1 MTAPPGRLTAALS
14 DRYRLER
21 ELGQG
26 GMATVYLAED
36 LKHGRKVAI
45 KVLHPELSAVIGG
58 DRFLTEI
65 RVTANL
71 QHPHIL
77 GLIDSGAVSLT
88 THDSRLSADSRLST
102 DLLYYVMPYVS
113 GESLRHRLSRDKQL
127 PIADALRL
135 AKEVASALDYAHR
148 QGVVHRDIK
157 PENILLQDGS
167 ALVADFGIALAVQ
180 QAGGSRMTQTGMSL
194 GTPAYMSPEQAMGE
208 RDIGARSDVY
218 ALGAMTYEMLTGEPP
233 FTGLNSQAIVAKVL
247 TEQPPL
253 LRPRRPLVP
262 SAVEAA
268 VLTALQKLPADRYG
282 SAKDFADAL
291 DDKGYAATVATSA
304 TRLPRPPRPPRLGL
318 IAGIALISTAAGL
331 AGWLA
336 HRQPDAQVSRQ
347 RVVLWQ
353 HPRGR
358 LLAAGIS
365 QLATQSA
372 IAPDGSSIVY
382 TDSISGVYHLLRK
395 RRSER
400 DAERIPGTEGAVA
413 PFFSPDGKWIGY
425 VTVDGRLR
433 KVSVDGGGSITI
445 AENLNTIQMAATWL
459 DDGTIVYAGGE
470 TSQLYQVSAEGG
482 TPSPMA
488 ADSGQRRNLP
498 LVVSPIPGSRGIL
511 LTGCPG
517 NCAIESNVYLLD
529 FAADSSR
536 LLVPDAAGAWIS
548 ATGHLLYTDRAGGL
562 YAAGFDPVKMVLTTP
577 PRSIIE
583 DVAPTTL
590 ALSQT
595 GTALYTLGADNP
607 RMSELVW
614 VSRGGATEPVDTAW
628 RGVFDYPAL
637 SPDGKALAVSVRDGP
652 THIWIRRAD
661 GTRQKLTQEGTV
673 NWRPSW
679 SPDGKSIAFIS
690 NKRGGGSQDAYDAWR
705 MPVDG
710 SAPPELLLR
719 HTFGL
724 WEAELSRD
732 GQWLVVR
739 SDEAVGSANIR
750 GRRLTGDTTLL
761 PLLVDLGV
769 SMQAALSPDGRWLAW
784 SANPTGQ
791 MEIYVAPFPS
801 MKSTRLVSTGGGSEP
816 RWAHSGKELF
826 FKSGGKLMAVDVLPG
841 EAFTFGTPHALFPLN
856 GYLAARNRP
865 QYDVSPDDRR
875 FLMIR
880 VPGASNEEVV
890 YVENWFTELRA
901 KMAKK

>member
-1 MTAPPGRLTAALS
+1 
-14 DRYRLER
+14 
-21 ELGQG
+21 
-26 GMATVYLAED
+26 
-36 LKHGRKVAI
+36 
-45 KVLHPELSAVIGG
+45 
-58 DRFLTEI
+58 
-65 RVTANL
+65 
-71 QHPHIL
+71 
-77 GLIDSGAVSLT
+77 
-88 THDSRLSADSRLST
+88 
-102 DLLYYVMPYVS
+102 
-113 GESLRHRLSRDKQL
+113 
-127 PIADALRL
+127 
-135 AKEVASALDYAHR
+135 
-148 QGVVHRDIK
+148 
-157 PENILLQDGS
+157 
-167 ALVADFGIALAVQ
+167 
-180 QAGGSRMTQTGMSL
+180 
-194 GTPAYMSPEQAMGE
+194 
-208 RDIGARSDVY
+208 
-218 ALGAMTYEMLTGEPP
+218 MLTGEPP

-247 TEQPPL
+247 TEQPPP
-253 LRPRRPLVP
+253 LRPKRPLVP
-262 SAVEAA
+262 STVENA

-291 DDKGYAATVATSA
+291 DGKGNYASTVVTSRPHVL
-304 TRLPRPPRPPRLGL
+304 TSSRRRVPLLP
-318 IAGIALISTAAGL
+318 AAIALILTAIVASL
-331 AGWLA
+331 AGRA
-336 HRQPDAQVSRQ
+336 FRSEATPPVTRQ

-353 HPRGR
+353 YPRGR

-372 IAPDGSSIVY
+372 MAPDGSSIVY
-382 TDSISGVYHLLRK
+382 TDSLNGVYQLLRK

-400 DAERIPGTEGAVA
+400 DAERIAGTEGAVA

-425 VTVDGRLR
+425 VTIDGRLR

-470 TSQLYQVSAEGG
+470 TSALLRVSGEGG
-482 TPSPMA
+482 TATPVA

-498 LVVSPIPGSRGIL
+498 LVLSPIPGSRGIL

-517 NCAIESNVYLLD
+517 NCAIESNVYVLD

-536 LLVPDAAGAWIS
+536 LLVPNAAGAWYS
-548 ATGHLLYTDRAGGL
+548 ETGHLLYTDRAGGL
-562 YAAGFDPVKMVLTTP
+562 YAAGFDPVKMVMTTP
-577 PRSIIE
+577 ARPVIE

-590 ALSQT
+590 VLSRT
-595 GTALYTLGADNP
+595 GTALYSVGGDKPNL
-607 RMSELVW
+607 SELVW
-614 VSRGGATEPVDTAW
+614 VARDGSTEPVDTAW
-628 RGVFDYPAL
+628 RGNFDYPAL

-652 THIWIRRAD
+652 THIWIWRAD

-679 SPDGKSIAFIS
+679 SPDGRSIAFIS
-690 NKRGGGSQDAYDAWR
+690 NKRGGGSQDAYDAFR

-739 SDEAVGSANIR
+739 ADEAVGSSNIY
-750 GRRLTGDTTLL
+750 GRRLAGDTTLL
-761 PLLVDLGV
+761 PLVMDPSV
-769 SMQAALSPDGRWLAW
+769 SMQAALSPDGHWLAY
-784 SANPTGQ
+784 SANPTGR

-841 EAFTFGTPHALFPLN
+841 EAFTFGTPHGLFPLT

-865 QYDVSPDDRR
+865 EYDVSPDDRR

-880 VPGASNEEVV
+880 VPGASNEELV

-901 KMAKK
+901 KMEVK

>member
-1 MTAPPGRLTAALS
+1 MLAACALILTAAGT
-14 DRYRLER
+14 
-21 ELGQG
+21 LGW
-26 GMATVYLAED
+26 YL
-36 LKHGRKVAI
+36 
-45 KVLHPELSAVIGG
+45 
-58 DRFLTEI
+58 
-65 RVTANL
+65 
-71 QHPHIL
+71 
-77 GLIDSGAVSLT
+77 
-88 THDSRLSADSRLST
+88 
-102 DLLYYVMPYVS
+102 
-113 GESLRHRLSRDKQL
+113 HR
-127 PIADALRL
+127 A
-135 AKEVASALDYAHR
+135 
-148 QGVVHRDIK
+148 
-157 PENILLQDGS
+157 
-167 ALVADFGIALAVQ
+167 
-180 QAGGSRMTQTGMSL
+180 
-194 GTPAYMSPEQAMGE
+194 PAAP
-208 RDIGARSDVY
+208 
-218 ALGAMTYEMLTGEPP
+218 
-233 FTGLNSQAIVAKVL
+233 
-247 TEQPPL
+247 
-253 LRPRRPLVP
+253 
-262 SAVEAA
+262 
-268 VLTALQKLPADRYG
+268 
-282 SAKDFADAL
+282 
-291 DDKGYAATVATSA
+291 
-304 TRLPRPPRPPRLGL
+304 
-318 IAGIALISTAAGL
+318 
-331 AGWLA
+331 
-336 HRQPDAQVSRQ
+336 VSRQ

-353 HPRGR
+353 YPRGR

-372 IAPDGSSIVY
+372 MAPDGSSIVY
-382 TDSISGVYHLLRK
+382 TDSLNGVYQLLRK

-433 KVSVDGGGSITI
+433 KVGVEGGGSITI

-470 TSQLYQVSAEGG
+470 TSELLRVSGEGG
-482 TPSPMA
+482 TATPVA

-498 LVVSPIPGSRGIL
+498 LVLSPIPGSHGIL

-517 NCAIESNVYLLD
+517 NCAIESNVYVLD

-536 LLVPDAAGAWIS
+536 LLVPNAAGAWYS

-562 YAAGFDPVKMVLTTP
+562 YAAGFDPVKMVMTTP
-577 PRSIIE
+577 ARPVIE

-590 ALSQT
+590 VLSRT
-595 GTALYTLGADNP
+595 GTALYSVGGDKPN
-607 RMSELVW
+607 RSELVW
-614 VSRGGATEPVDTAW
+614 VARDGSTEPVDTAW
-628 RGVFDYPAL
+628 RGNFDYPAL

-652 THIWIRRAD
+652 THIWIWRAD

-679 SPDGKSIAFIS
+679 SPDGRSIAFIS
-690 NKRGGGSQDAYDAWR
+690 NKRGGGSQDAYDAFR

-710 SAPPELLLR
+710 SAQPELLLR

-739 SDEAVGSANIR
+739 ADEAVGSSNIY
-750 GRRLTGDTTLL
+750 GRRLAGDTTLL
-761 PLLVDLGV
+761 PLVMDPSV
-769 SMQAALSPDGRWLAW
+769 SMQAALSPDGHWLAY
-784 SANPTGQ
+784 SANPTGR

-841 EAFTFGTPHALFPLN
+841 EAFTFGTPHALFPLT

-865 QYDVSPDDRR
+865 EYDVAPDDRR

-880 VPGASNEEVV
+880 VPGASNEELV

-901 KMAKK
+901 KMETK